1 MKEVP
6 VLKAAVVMNADMTLK
21 KDVAHHGLSIMEDQL
36 DTA

>member
-6 VLKAAVVMNADMTLK
+6 VLKAVVVTNADMNLK
-21 KDVAHHGLSIMEDQL
+21 KDVDHHGLSIMEDQL